1 MQDREISS
9 LFDALET
16 AETELQEDR
25 AREVVLA
32 GWLAPG
38 PPVDGEQLRRTDI
51 DNAASPPSQ

>member
-1 MQDREISS
+1 MQDRELSS

-16 AETELQEDR
+16 ADAELHEDR

-51 DNAASPPSQ
+51 DNAALPANQ